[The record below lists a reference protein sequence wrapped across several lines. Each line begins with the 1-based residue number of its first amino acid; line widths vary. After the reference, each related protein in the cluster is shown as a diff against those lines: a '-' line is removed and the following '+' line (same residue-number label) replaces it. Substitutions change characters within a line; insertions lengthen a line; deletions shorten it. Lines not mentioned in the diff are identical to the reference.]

1 MAKKETRRADG
12 TVVEEMQHE
21 TPTPVSSILDI
32 SDVALR
38 YPINVSVGVVS
49 PWIRYEIF
57 KFTPKKGGKGNVSQ
71 QSGSGYRNKPV
82 VTEVLHTIAMP
93 FDQQI
98 AITTA
103 QKWDPAG
110 KRAGFIESAISGD
123 ISGAFGD
130 LGEGVQTAAARGGSK
145 GTKKG
150 EALIDKVALKYDG
163 PEQRSF
169 TLTHTMIPKNKK
181 EEDNIQEIIKMFRWS
196 SSPEYKPFK
205 LETATSYNF
214 PNLYRVSWM
223 LGKNKNLKIPHYD
236 IAYLSSVAVTFG
248 DDNFSRFESGAP
260 TVYEMTLS
268 FTEMEFINKAHI
280 AVNHF

>member
-1 MAKKETRRADG
+1 MLVKSFT
-12 TVVEEMQHE
+12 EENINSSQK
-21 TPTPVSSILDI
+21 PAAQVSNI

-57 KFTPKKGGKGNVSQ
+57 KFTPKKGGEGNVSQ
-71 QSGSGYRNKPV
+71 QSGAGYRNKPV

-110 KRAGFIESAISGD
+110 KRPGLIEQVVGGNAGAGAQDLVDTGKVFISRAASG
-123 ISGAFGD
+123 
-130 LGEGVQTAAARGGSK
+130 GGM
-145 GTKKG
+145 KG
-150 EALIDKVALKYDG
+150 EALIDKVALKYEG

-196 SSPEYKPFK
+196 SSPEYKPYK
-205 LETATSYNF
+205 LNVATSYNF

-268 FTEMEFINKAHI
+268 FNEMEFINKAHI